1 MTYEKLKS
9 STRVKVLLWVFTS
22 MVIALLFPKAEV
34 VDVQSAVGNIWLN
47 EDLIADKS
55 FPILKDDKVY
65 SAEVDS
71 AIKSVF
77 QVFVLI
83 PADSLIKDTVK
94 SLKKALE
101 RGFVNHSL
109 FDSDPNLQK
118 YSDSTKALLKRYID
132 STKDKTSEIYRSI
145 EIVEGILLKVATSG
159 TLSLDYNQISKDTLA
174 IRKGNFQDH
183 KKKLDFTD
191 LKGARNSI
199 TLKIYEAFRDS
210 SLCVAMNEI
219 ALDLFVPSLVYS
231 SELTREYTEIARNKV
246 SRNSGIV
253 VLNERI
259 VGKHERIT
267 PEIKVK
273 LDSYKSARVEDLN
286 PLEKIRQFAGK
297 FLHIAVLLFLL
308 GAFLFNFRK
317 TLFEDNAKLAIF
329 SVLFLAIS
337 FLTFYINTINVGGSP
352 QLLIIIPAVSLL
364 TTIMFDSRVG
374 LYSTLVIALISA
386 GLRGNDYSLV
396 VLNVIAGSFAVYSV
410 RDIKYRQQIYRAMF
424 FIFLGYFVGN
434 VFLSF
439 ESLSS
444 WSKLLNDIIYSG
456 INALVCPMLTYTLL
470 RFFERVFKITTDLTL
485 VELSSTD
492 HPLLKEMNHAAPG
505 TFYHSQAVARLA
517 ESAAERIG
525 ADTLLISV
533 GALYHDIGKIIA
545 PHYFIENQ
553 GEIVNPHNELSP
565 ETSVKVIREH
575 VLQGIELG
583 KKHSLPKEI
592 IQFIPTHHGTGLIRV
607 FYDKAVH
614 KYGKE
619 NVNKDDYRYL
629 GPKPH
634 TREQAILMLADKCES
649 ASRSIAVP
657 DPQTLENLINN
668 LINQT
673 LQEKELDEAAVT
685 LSEVEEIK
693 KVFFNTLMTT
703 KHARIRYPEQEK
715 LEKGS

>member
-1 MTYEKLKS
+1 VTYEKLKS

-22 MVIALLFPKAEV
+22 IVIALLFPKAEV

-101 RGFVNHSL
+101 RGSVNHSL

-132 STKDKTSEIYRSI
+132 STKDKTSEIYSSI

-199 TLKIYEAFRDS
+199 TLKIYEAFSDS
-210 SLCVAMNEI
+210 SLRLAMNEI

>member
-1 MTYEKLKS
+1 MTYEKIKS
-9 STRVKVLLWVFTS
+9 STRVKILLWVITS
-22 MVIALLFPKAEV
+22 VVIAMLFPKAEV

-65 SAEVDS
+65 AAEVDS
-71 AIKSVF
+71 AIKSVL

-83 PADSLIKDTVK
+83 PSDSLTKDTVK
-94 SLKKALE
+94 SLRKALE
-101 RGFVNHSL
+101 RAFVNPSL
-109 FDSDPNLQK
+109 FESDPCISKFTDPTRNFLK
-118 YSDSTKALLKRYID
+118 SFVDSTGNKASDLYASLDI
-132 STKDKTSEIYRSI
+132 I
-145 EIVEGILLKVATSG
+145 EEILLKTSAIG
-159 TLSLDYNQISKDTLA
+159 TLSLDHDQISKDTLA

-183 KKKLDFTD
+183 KKKLDFID
-191 LKGARNSI
+191 YKGAKTLI
-199 TLKIYEAFRDS
+199 TRKVFESFKDSVKSAAFD
-210 SLCVAMNEI
+210 EI
-219 ALDLFVPSLVYS
+219 ALALFIPSLVYS
-231 SELTREYTEIARNKV
+231 SELTREYTEIAKNRV

-273 LDSYKSARVEDLN
+273 LDSYKTARVEDLN
-286 PLEKIRQFAGK
+286 PLEKIRQFTGK
-297 FLHIAVLLFLL
+297 FLHIAVLLLLL

-317 TLFEDNAKLAIF
+317 TIFEDNTKLTVF

-337 FLTFYINTINVGGSP
+337 FLTFYINSINVGSSP
-352 QLLIIIPAVSLL
+352 QLLIIIPTISLL

-374 LYSTLVIALISA
+374 LYSTLVISLISA

-410 RDIKYRQQIYRAMF
+410 RDIKNRQQIYRAMIY
-424 FIFLGYFVGN
+424 IFLGYLAGN

-439 ESLSS
+439 ESLSN
-444 WSKLLNDIIYSG
+444 WSKLLNDILYSG

-470 RFFERVFKITTDLTL
+470 RFFERTFKITTDLTL

-492 HPLLKEMNHAAPG
+492 HPLLKELNHASPG

-525 ADTLLISV
+525 ADTLLVSV
-533 GALYHDIGKIIA
+533 GALYHDIGKMIS
-545 PHYFIENQ
+545 PYYFIENQ
-553 GEIVNPHNELSP
+553 GDGHNPHNELSP

-575 VLQGIELG
+575 VLQGMELG
-583 KKHSLPKEI
+583 RKHNLPQEI
-592 IQFIPTHHGTGLIRV
+592 IEFIPTHHGKGLIRI

-649 ASRSIAVP
+649 ASRSISTP

-703 KHARIRYPEQEK
+703 KHARMRYPEQEK
-715 LEKGS
+715 LEKSS

>member
-22 MVIALLFPKAEV
+22 IVIALLFPKAEV

-101 RGFVNHSL
+101 RGSVNHSL

-132 STKDKTSEIYRSI
+132 STKDKTSEIYSSI

-199 TLKIYEAFRDS
+199 TLKIYEAFSDS
-210 SLCVAMNEI
+210 SLRLAMNEI